1 LADIGLFQDFFAMP
15 RKTLNIPDAELAVM
29 QCLWEHGSA
38 SARELTD
45 WLYPGG
51 GTAQVATVQ
60 KLLTRLEEKKCVQRN
75 RGNWPHL
82 FQAAV
87 QREDVISSE
96 LQGAADRLCEGA
108 MHPLLTHLVKA
119 ANLSATDRHSL
130 RALLD
135 ELDQSPGPGKK

>member
-1 LADIGLFQDFFAMP
+1 MP
-15 RKTLNIPDAELAVM
+15 RKSLNIPDAELAVM

-51 GTAQVATVQ
+51 GAAQVATVQ
-60 KLLTRLEEKKCVQRN
+60 KLLTRLEEKKCVRRN
-75 RGNWPHL
+75 RNSWPHL
-82 FQAAV
+82 FQATV
-87 QREDVISSE
+87 ERGDVISSE

-108 MHPLLTHLVKA
+108 LHPLLTHLVKA
-119 ANLSATDRHSL
+119 GNLSATDRQSL

-135 ELDQSPGPGKK
+135 ELDDSQGRGKR

>member
-1 LADIGLFQDFFAMP
+1 MA
-15 RKTLNIPDAELAVM
+15 RKSLNIPDAELAVL

-60 KLLTRLEEKKCVQRN
+60 KLLTRLEEKKCVRRN
-75 RGNWPHL
+75 RGTWPHL
-82 FQAAV
+82 FQPAV
-87 QREDVISSE
+87 QREDVIFSE

-108 MHPLLTHLVKA
+108 LHPLLTHLVKGG
-119 ANLSATDRHSL
+119 NLSADDRQSL

-135 ELDQSPGPGKK
+135 ELDDPSGRTKK

>member
-1 LADIGLFQDFFAMP
+1 MP
-15 RKTLNIPDAELAVM
+15 RKALNIPDAELAVM
-29 QCLWEHGSA
+29 QRLWEHGSA

-60 KLLTRLEEKKCVQRN
+60 KLLTRLEEKQCVRRN

-82 FQAAV
+82 FQAIV
-87 QREDVISSE
+87 RREDVISSE
-96 LQGAADRLCEGA
+96 IQGAADRLTEGA
-108 MHPLLTHLVKA
+108 LHPLLTHLVKA
-119 ANLSATDRHSL
+119 GNLSPDDRKSL

-135 ELDQSPGPGKK
+135 EFDDATGHTKK

>member
-1 LADIGLFQDFFAMP
+1 MA
-15 RKTLNIPDAELAVM
+15 RKSLNIPDAELAVM

-38 SARELTD
+38 SARDLTD

-60 KLLTRLEEKKCVQRN
+60 KLLTRLEEKRCVRRN
-75 RGNWPHL
+75 RGTWPHL
-82 FQAAV
+82 FQPAV

-108 MHPLLTHLVKA
+108 LHPLLTHLVKA
-119 ANLSATDRHSL
+119 GNLSADDRQSL

-135 ELDQSPGPGKK
+135 DLDDSPGPAKK